1 MDEAELEAVDEAEL
15 EARDTKL
22 EEVNKEV
29 TEALPEE
36 AEAGAEARPQL
47 TEIPRRFI
55 QKDPM
60 LVIEI
65 LVLHLTANL
74 KSGN

>member
-1 MDEAELEAVDEAEL
+1 MDEVELEAVDEAEL

-36 AEAGAEARPQL
+36 AEAGAEAQPQL
-47 TEIPRRFI
+47 TEIPRRII
-55 QKDPM
+55 QKDLM
-60 LVIEI
+60 LV
-65 LVLHLTANL
+65 LL
-74 KSGN
+74 

>member
-29 TEALPEE
+29 TEALPEDL
-36 AEAGAEARPQL
+36 R
-47 TEIPRRFI
+47 
-55 QKDPM
+55 
-60 LVIEI
+60 
-65 LVLHLTANL
+65 LVLL
-74 KSGN
+74 

>member
-15 EARDTKL
+15 EARDTKM
-22 EEVNKEV
+22 EEGNKEV

-36 AEAGAEARPQL
+36 AEVGAEAQPQL
-47 TEIPRRFI
+47 TETPRRVI
-55 QKDPM
+55 QKDPI

>member
-15 EARDTKL
+15 EARDTEL

-29 TEALPEE
+29 AEALPEE

-47 TEIPRRFI
+47 TEIPRRII
-55 QKDPM
+55 QKDLM
-60 LVIEI
+60 LV
-65 LVLHLTANL
+65 LL
-74 KSGN
+74 